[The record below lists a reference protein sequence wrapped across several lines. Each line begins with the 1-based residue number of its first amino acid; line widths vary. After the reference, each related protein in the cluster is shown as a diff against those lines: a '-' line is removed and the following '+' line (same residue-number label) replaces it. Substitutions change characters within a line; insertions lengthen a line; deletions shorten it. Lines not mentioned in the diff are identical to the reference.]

1 MQQNSL
7 IAPIIVAIGVIIAA
21 VAFAMVTTLLQSA
34 DSGADLRLTR
44 LEAAFDAETAQRA
57 RLEAEIGTLKS
68 DLARLRDD
76 MSLLAN
82 RAPVATTTETTTT
95 IPTTDAES
103 LTAGEDEQHQP
114 ETEALTEQ
122 MKAAR
127 ERFNK
132 GVTQPRNKTMLA
144 LLGRPREDLGTDCR
158 GITNPRLKGLVET
171 RQIGPIKA
179 TMLKP
184 ALDSLERIFAKLK
197 EDEPDIYAKLGTAGA
212 LCVRLIRGSNS
223 SVSNHSFGT
232 AIDITLQGELDPFAD
247 GTMQIGLVI
256 LAEHFNYE
264 GWYWGGGYNREDGMH
279 FEVGEETLKKWVDE
293 GLIPSQ

>member
-1 MQQNSL
+1 MQQNNL

-21 VAFAMVTTLLQSA
+21 VAFAMVTTLLESA

-44 LEAAFDAETAQRA
+44 LEEALEAEAGHRAQ
-57 RLEAEIGTLKS
+57 LEAEIGSLKA

-82 RAPVATTTETTTT
+82 RGPVAPAAVEAPTVGTEG
-95 IPTTDAES
+95 
-103 LTAGEDEQHQP
+103 LTASEDAQHMP
-114 ETEALTEQ
+114 ETEGLTDQ
-122 MKAAR
+122 MSAAPG
-127 ERFNK
+127 RFNV

-158 GITNPRLKGLVET
+158 GITNPRLKSLVET
-171 RQIGPIKA
+171 RQVGPIKA

-184 ALDSLERIFAKLK
+184 ALDSLERIVAKLQV
-197 EDEPDIYAKLGTAGA
+197 DEPDIAAKLGTAGA

-256 LAEHFNYE
+256 LAEHFNAE

-279 FEVGEETLKKWVDE
+279 FEVGEETLRKWVDE

>member
-1 MQQNSL
+1 MQQNNL

-21 VAFAMVTTLLQSA
+21 VSFAMVTTLLESA

-44 LEAAFDAETAQRA
+44 LEEAFDAESAQRA
-57 RLEAEIGTLKS
+57 RLEAEIGTLKA

-82 RAPVATTTETTTT
+82 RAPVAPSVDT
-95 IPTTDAES
+95 IAPTTGTDG
-103 LTAGEDEQHQP
+103 LTAPEDEQHLP

-127 ERFNK
+127 DRFNR

-158 GITNPRLKGLVET
+158 GITNPRLKSLVET

-184 ALDSLERIFAKLK
+184 ALDSL
-197 EDEPDIYAKLGTAGA
+197 
-212 LCVRLIRGSNS
+212 
-223 SVSNHSFGT
+223 
-232 AIDITLQGELDPFAD
+232 
-247 GTMQIGLVI
+247 
-256 LAEHFNYE
+256 
-264 GWYWGGGYNREDGMH
+264 
-279 FEVGEETLKKWVDE
+279 
-293 GLIPSQ
+293 

>member
-1 MQQNSL
+1 MQSNNL

-21 VAFAMVTTLLQSA
+21 VAFAMVTTLLESA

-44 LEAAFDAETAQRA
+44 LEESFDAEAAQRA
-57 RLEAEIGTLKS
+57 QLEAEIGTLKA
-68 DLARLRDD
+68 DLTRLRDE
-76 MSLLAN
+76 MSLMAN
-82 RAPVATTTETTTT
+82 RAPAAPAEPVAMPVDGDLSSAE
-95 IPTTDAES
+95 DA
-103 LTAGEDEQHQP
+103 QHTP

-122 MKAAR
+122 MRAAR
-127 ERFNK
+127 DRFNK
-132 GVTQPRNKTMLA
+132 GITQPRNKTMLA

-158 GITNPRLKGLVET
+158 SISNPRLKDLVET

-184 ALDSLERIFAKLK
+184 ALDSLERIVARLQ
-197 EDEPDIYAKLGTAGA
+197 EDEPDIAAKLGTAGA
-212 LCVRLIRGSNS
+212 LCVRLIRGSS
-223 SVSNHSFGT
+223 TAVSNHSFGT

-256 LAEHFNYE
+256 LAEHFNEE

-293 GLIPSQ
+293 GLIPAQ

>member
-1 MQQNSL
+1 MQRTNL
-7 IAPIIVAIGVIIAA
+7 VAPIIVAIGVIIAA
-21 VAFAMVTTLLQSA
+21 VAFAMVTTLLESA

-44 LEAAFDAETAQRA
+44 LEEAFDAEAAQRA
-57 RLEAEIGTLKS
+57 RQEAEIGTLKA
-68 DLARLRDD
+68 DIARLRDD
-76 MSLLAN
+76 LSLLAN
-82 RAPVATTTETTTT
+82 RAPAAPVADVEV
-95 IPTTDAES
+95 PTTDGAGLS
-103 LTAGEDEQHQP
+103 AGEDEQHMP

-127 ERFNK
+127 DRFNK

-158 GITNPRLKGLVET
+158 TISNPKLKALVET
-171 RQIGPIKA
+171 RQVGPIKA

-184 ALDSLERIFAKLK
+184 ALDSLERVLAKLK
-197 EDEPDIYAKLGTAGA
+197 ENEPDIYAKLGTAGS

-232 AIDITLQGELDPFAD
+232 AIDVTLQGELDPFAD

-256 LAEHFNYE
+256 LAEHFNEE

-279 FEVGEETLKKWVDE
+279 FEVGEETLRKWVED

>member
-1 MQQNSL
+1 MQSNNL

-21 VAFAMVTTLLQSA
+21 VAFAMVTTLLESA

-44 LEAAFDAETAQRA
+44 LEEAYDGEVAQRA
-57 RLEAEIGTLKS
+57 RLEAEIGTLKA

-82 RAPVATTTETTTT
+82 RSPVVPSTVAAPEGDTAG
-95 IPTTDAES
+95 
-103 LTAGEDEQHQP
+103 LTAGEDAQHQP

-122 MKAAR
+122 MRAAR
-127 ERFNK
+127 DRFNK
-132 GVTQPRNKTMLA
+132 GITQPRNKTMLA

-158 GITNPRLKGLVET
+158 SISNPRLKGLVET
-171 RQIGPIKA
+171 RQVGPFKA

-184 ALDSLERIFAKLK
+184 ALDSLERIVAKLQQ
-197 EDEPDIYAKLGTAGA
+197 EEPDIAAKLGTAGA

-223 SVSNHSFGT
+223 AVSNHSFGT

-256 LAEHFNYE
+256 LAEHFNEE

>member
-1 MQQNSL
+1 MQQNNL

-21 VAFAMVTTLLQSA
+21 VSFAMVTTLLESA

-44 LEAAFDAETAQRA
+44 LEEAFDAEAAQRA
-57 RLEAEIGTLKS
+57 RLEAEIGTLKA

-82 RAPVATTTETTTT
+82 RAPVAPSVDT
-95 IPTTDAES
+95 IAPTTGTDG
-103 LTAGEDEQHQP
+103 LTAPEDEQHLP

-127 ERFNK
+127 DRFNR

-158 GITNPRLKGLVET
+158 GITNPRLKSLVET

-184 ALDSLERIFAKLK
+184 ALDSLERIVAKLK

-256 LAEHFNYE
+256 LAEHFNEE
-264 GWYWGGGYNREDGMH
+264 GWFWGGGYNREDGMH
-279 FEVGEETLKKWVDE
+279 FEVGEETLQKWVDE

>member
-1 MQQNSL
+1 MQQNTL

-21 VAFAMVTTLLQSA
+21 VAFAMVTTLLESA
-34 DSGADLRLTR
+34 DSAADLRLTR
-44 LEAAFDAETAQRA
+44 LEGAFDAEAAQRA
-57 RLEAEIGTLKS
+57 RLEVEIGTLKA
-68 DLARLRDD
+68 DLARMRDD

-82 RAPVATTTETTTT
+82 RAPVAPSTEVAA
-95 IPTTDAES
+95 PTTGAEG
-103 LTAGEDEQHQP
+103 LTASEDEQHLP
-114 ETEALTEQ
+114 ETEAVTEK
-122 MKAAR
+122 MRAAR
-127 ERFNK
+127 DRFNK

-171 RQIGPIKA
+171 REIGPIKA

-212 LCVRLIRGSNS
+212 LCVRLIRGSTS

-232 AIDITLQGELDPFAD
+232 AIDITVQGELDPFAD

-256 LAEHFNYE
+256 LAEHFNEE

-279 FEVGEETLKKWVDE
+279 FEVGEETLQKWVDE
-293 GLIPSQ
+293 GLIPPQ

>member
-44 LEAAFDAETAQRA
+44 LEAAFDAEAAQRA

-95 IPTTDAES
+95 IPTTDAEG

-144 LLGRPREDLGTDCR
+144 LLGRPR
-158 GITNPRLKGLVET
+158 
-171 RQIGPIKA
+171 
-179 TMLKP
+179 
-184 ALDSLERIFAKLK
+184 
-197 EDEPDIYAKLGTAGA
+197 
-212 LCVRLIRGSNS
+212 
-223 SVSNHSFGT
+223 
-232 AIDITLQGELDPFAD
+232 
-247 GTMQIGLVI
+247 
-256 LAEHFNYE
+256 
-264 GWYWGGGYNREDGMH
+264 
-279 FEVGEETLKKWVDE
+279 
-293 GLIPSQ
+293 

>member
-1 MQQNSL
+1 MQQNNL
-7 IAPIIVAIGVIIAA
+7 IAPIIVAIGVVIAA
-21 VAFAMVTTLLQSA
+21 VAFAMVTTLLESA
-34 DSGADLRLTR
+34 DSGADLRLTG
-44 LEAAFDAETAQRA
+44 LEEAFDAEAAQRA
-57 RLEAEIGTLKS
+57 RLEAEIGVLKA
-68 DLARLRDD
+68 DMARLRDD
-76 MSLLAN
+76 LSLIAN
-82 RAPVATTTETTTT
+82 RATVAPSAEVTV
-95 IPTTDAES
+95 PTVEAEGLS
-103 LTAGEDEQHQP
+103 AGEDEQHQT

-122 MKAAR
+122 MKANR
-127 ERFNK
+127 SKFNQ

-158 GITNPRLKGLVET
+158 GITNPKLKALVET
-171 RQIGPIKA
+171 RVIGPFKA

-184 ALDSLERIFAKLK
+184 ALDSLERIVAKLQN
-197 EDEPDIYAKLGTAGA
+197 DEPDIAAKLGTAGA
-212 LCVRLIRGSNS
+212 LCVRLVRGSGS

-256 LAEHFNYE
+256 LAEHFNEE

-279 FEVGEETLKKWVDE
+279 FEVGEETLRKWVED

>member
-1 MQQNSL
+1 MQRTNL

-21 VAFAMVTTLLQSA
+21 VAFAMVTTLLESA

-44 LEAAFDAETAQRA
+44 LEEAFDAEAAQRA
-57 RLEAEIGTLKS
+57 RLEAEIGTLKA

-76 MSLLAN
+76 LSLLAN
-82 RAPVATTTETTTT
+82 RAPTAPVADVVA
-95 IPTTDAES
+95 PTTDAEGLS
-103 LTAGEDEQHQP
+103 AGEDEQHQP

-127 ERFNK
+127 DRFNK

-158 GITNPRLKGLVET
+158 GITNPRLKSLVET
-171 RQIGPIKA
+171 RQIGTFKA

-184 ALDSLERIFAKLK
+184 ALDSLERIVAKLQ
-197 EDEPDIYAKLGTAGA
+197 EDEPDIAAKLGTAGA

-256 LAEHFNYE
+256 LAEHFNEE

-279 FEVGEETLKKWVDE
+279 FEVGEETLRKWVED

>member
-1 MQQNSL
+1 MQRTNL
-7 IAPIIVAIGVIIAA
+7 VAPIIVAIGVIIAA
-21 VAFAMVTTLLQSA
+21 VAFAMVTTLLESA

-44 LEAAFDAETAQRA
+44 LEEAFDAEAAQRA
-57 RLEAEIGTLKS
+57 RLEAEIGTLKA

-82 RAPVATTTETTTT
+82 RAPVAPSTVDV
-95 IPTTDAES
+95 PTTDAEGLS
-103 LTAGEDEQHQP
+103 AGEDAQHQP

-127 ERFNK
+127 DRFNR

-158 GITNPRLKGLVET
+158 GITNPRLKSLVET
-171 RQIGPIKA
+171 RTIGPFKA

-184 ALDSLERIFAKLK
+184 ALDSLERIVAKLQ
-197 EDEPDIYAKLGTAGA
+197 EDEPDIAAKLGTAGA

-256 LAEHFNYE
+256 LAEHFNEE

-279 FEVGEETLKKWVDE
+279 FEVGEETLRKWVDE

>member
-1 MQQNSL
+1 MQQNNL

-21 VAFAMVTTLLQSA
+21 IAFAMVTTLLESA

-44 LEAAFDAETAQRA
+44 LEETFDADAAQRA
-57 RLEAEIGTLKS
+57 RLEAEIGALKA
-68 DLARLRDD
+68 DLAQLRDD
-76 MSLLAN
+76 MSLIAN
-82 RAPVATTTETTTT
+82 RAPVAPSTAVAAPVE
-95 IPTTDAES
+95 AGA
-103 LTAGEDEQHQP
+103 LTASEDEQHLP

-122 MKAAR
+122 MLAAR
-127 ERFNK
+127 DRFNK
-132 GVTQPRNKTMLA
+132 GVTQPRGKTMMA
-144 LLGRPREDLGTDCR
+144 LLGPPRDDYGTDCR
-158 GITNPRLKGLVET
+158 TISNPKLKALVET
-171 RQIGPIKA
+171 REVGTIKV

-184 ALDSLERIFAKLK
+184 ALDSLERIVAKLK

-212 LCVRLIRGSNS
+212 LCVRFIRGSNA
-223 SVSNHSFGT
+223 SVSNHSWGT

-256 LAEHFNYE
+256 LAEHFNEE

-279 FEVGEETLKKWVDE
+279 FEVGEETLKKWVEE

>member
-1 MQQNSL
+1 MQQNNL

-21 VAFAMVTTLLQSA
+21 VAFAMVTTLLESA
-34 DSGADLRLTR
+34 DSGADMRLTR
-44 LEAAFDAETAQRA
+44 LESAFDAEAAQRA
-57 RLEAEIGTLKS
+57 RLEAEIGVLKG

-82 RAPVATTTETTTT
+82 RAPVAQSTEVLA
-95 IPTTDAES
+95 PTTDAS
-103 LTAGEDEQHQP
+103 GLSAPEDEQHLP
-114 ETEALTEQ
+114 ETEALTDQ
-122 MKAAR
+122 MRAAR
-127 ERFNK
+127 ERFNR

-158 GITNPRLKGLVET
+158 SITNPRLKDLVET

-184 ALDSLERIFAKLK
+184 ALDSLERILAKLEK
-197 EDEPDIYAKLGTAGA
+197 DEPDIHAKLGTAGA

-256 LAEHFNYE
+256 LAEHFNEE
-264 GWYWGGGYNREDGMH
+264 GWFWGGGYNREDGMH
-279 FEVGEETLKKWVDE
+279 FEVGEETLKKWVEE

>member
-1 MQQNSL
+1 MQSNTL
-7 IAPIIVAIGVIIAA
+7 IAPIIVAIGVVIAA
-21 VAFAMVTTLLQSA
+21 IAFAIVTTLLEAA

-44 LEAAFDAETAQRA
+44 LEEAFDAEAAQRA
-57 RLEAEIGTLKS
+57 RLEAEIGALKA

-76 MSLLAN
+76 MSLIAN
-82 RAPVATTTETTTT
+82 RAPLAETPVADVPVTAD
-95 IPTTDAES
+95 P
-103 LTAGEDEQHQP
+103 LTAGEDGQHS

-122 MKAAR
+122 MIANRDK
-127 ERFNK
+127 FNQ

-158 GITNPRLKGLVET
+158 SISNPKLKDLVET
-171 RQIGPIKA
+171 RQIGQIKA

-184 ALDSLERIFAKLK
+184 ALDSLERIVAKLQ
-197 EDEPDIYAKLGTAGA
+197 EDEPDIAAKLGTAGA

-223 SVSNHSFGT
+223 AVSNHSFGT

-256 LAEHFNYE
+256 LAEHFNKE

-279 FEVGEETLKKWVDE
+279 FEVGEETLRSWVE
-293 GLIPSQ
+293 GGQIPVQ

>member
-1 MQQNSL
+1 MQQNNL

-21 VAFAMVTTLLQSA
+21 VAFAMVTTLLESA
-34 DSGADLRLTR
+34 DSGADMRLTR
-44 LEAAFDAETAQRA
+44 LESAFDAEAAQRA
-57 RLEAEIGTLKS
+57 RLEAEIGVLKG

-82 RAPVATTTETTTT
+82 RAPVAQSTEVLA
-95 IPTTDAES
+95 PTTDAS
-103 LTAGEDEQHQP
+103 GLSAPEDEQHLP
-114 ETEALTEQ
+114 ETEALTDQ
-122 MKAAR
+122 MRAAR
-127 ERFNK
+127 ERFNR

-158 GITNPRLKGLVET
+158 SITNPRLKDLVET

-184 ALDSLERIFAKLK
+184 ALDSLERILAKLEK
-197 EDEPDIYAKLGTAGA
+197 DEPDIYAKLGTAGA

-256 LAEHFNYE
+256 LAEHFNEE
-264 GWYWGGGYNREDGMH
+264 GWFWGGGYNREDGMH
-279 FEVGEETLKKWVDE
+279 FEVGEETLKKWVEE

>member
-1 MQQNSL
+1 MQRTNL
-7 IAPIIVAIGVIIAA
+7 VAPIIVAIGVIIAA
-21 VAFAMVTTLLQSA
+21 VAFAMVTTLLESA

-44 LEAAFDAETAQRA
+44 LEEAFDAEAAQRA
-57 RLEAEIGTLKS
+57 RLEAEIGTLTA

-82 RAPVATTTETTTT
+82 RAPVAPGTDVAV
-95 IPTTDAES
+95 PTTDGS
-103 LTAGEDEQHQP
+103 GLSAGEDEQHLS

-122 MKAAR
+122 MNANRDK
-127 ERFNK
+127 FNQ

-158 GITNPRLKGLVET
+158 GITNPRLKSLVET

-184 ALDSLERIFAKLK
+184 ALDSLERIVAKLQK
-197 EDEPDIYAKLGTAGA
+197 DEPDIAAKLGTAGA

-256 LAEHFNYE
+256 LAEHFNEE

-279 FEVGEETLKKWVDE
+279 FEVGEETLRKWVDE

>member
-1 MQQNSL
+1 MQQNNL

-21 VAFAMVTTLLQSA
+21 VAFAMVTTLLESA
-34 DSGADLRLTR
+34 DSGADLRLSR
-44 LEAAFDAETAQRA
+44 LEEAFDAEAAERA
-57 RLEAEIGTLKS
+57 RLEAEIATLKA
-68 DLARLRDD
+68 DVARMRDD
-76 MSLLAN
+76 LSLLAN
-82 RAPVATTTETTTT
+82 RAPVAPATDVTV
-95 IPTTDAES
+95 PTTDAEG

-122 MKAAR
+122 MRAAR
-127 ERFNK
+127 DRFNK

-184 ALDSLERIFAKLK
+184 ALDSLERIFAKLQ

-256 LAEHFNYE
+256 LAEHFNEE

>member
-1 MQQNSL
+1 MQQNNL

-21 VAFAMVTTLLQSA
+21 VSFAMVTTLLESA

-44 LEAAFDAETAQRA
+44 LEEAFDAESAQRA
-57 RLEAEIGTLKS
+57 RLEAEIGTLKA

-82 RAPVATTTETTTT
+82 RAPVAPSVDT
-95 IPTTDAES
+95 IAPTTGTDGLSAP
-103 LTAGEDEQHQP
+103 EDEQHLP

-127 ERFNK
+127 DRFNR

-158 GITNPRLKGLVET
+158 GITNPRLKSLVET

-184 ALDSLERIFAKLK
+184 ALDSLERIVAKLK

-256 LAEHFNYE
+256 LAEHFNEE
-264 GWYWGGGYNREDGMH
+264 GWFWGGGYNREDGMH

-293 GLIPSQ
+293 GLLPSQ

>member
-1 MQQNSL
+1 MQQNNL

-21 VAFAMVTTLLQSA
+21 VAFAVVTTLLESA

-44 LEAAFDAETAQRA
+44 LEEAFDAEAAQRT
-57 RLEAEIGTLKS
+57 RLEAEIGTLKA

-82 RAPVATTTETTTT
+82 RAPVAPSTVDV
-95 IPTTDAES
+95 PTTDTEG
-103 LTAGEDEQHQP
+103 LTAGENEQHQP

-127 ERFNK
+127 DRFNK

-158 GITNPRLKGLVET
+158 GISSPRLKALVET

-184 ALDSLERIFAKLK
+184 ALDSLERIVAKLK

-256 LAEHFNYE
+256 LAEHFNEE

-279 FEVGEETLKKWVDE
+279 FEVGEETLTKWVEE